1 MVGPMHRSIEHGM
14 GRTTRSRLPGAGQP
28 RSQRRL
34 FQANVFEKRTNGA
47 TRLVAMLAVAI
58 SASAASHPSEQPAE
72 TRREAYSLTLQIVS
86 GIASCTDEFSGP
98 EYYATAYRRDP
109 VVEDELA
116 AIGGELD
123 RLSERIKALSEL
135 MEPLERREGDTVPL
149 SDAERQELASL
160 RTRGG
165 ELAWKLRED
174 GKRMSSDERRALDRE
189 ISDVAASVQRLM
201 DSIPL
206 TGEEARLLRGQREE
220 RGALV
225 DRRSVLNARRRELTV
240 LVSMRTPGSLRVYP
254 NDSLRLRLME
264 DDALSDDTCATW
276 NLVLDR
282 ESLNQGGLDLER
294 TVARSCGF
302 GLDRRLG
309 RTQRH
314 GRNGSSDASRPV
326 RSPSGCQVDER
337 RVAAGPSCNGNGDGD
352 LPVASGAVFFGAKA
366 AAPEPHGSR

>member
-1 MVGPMHRSIEHGM
+1 
-14 GRTTRSRLPGAGQP
+14 
-28 RSQRRL
+28 
-34 FQANVFEKRTNGA
+34 
-47 TRLVAMLAVAI
+47 MLAVAI

-165 ELAWKLRED
+165 ELAWKLREE

-282 ESLNQGGLDLER
+282 ESLNQGGLDLEKNGR
-294 TVARSCGF
+294 PI
-302 GLDRRLG
+302 LRLWV
-309 RTQRH
+309 
-314 GRNGSSDASRPV
+314 RPET
-326 RSPSGCQVDER
+326 R
-337 RVAAGPSCNGNGDGD
+337 
-352 LPVASGAVFFGAKA
+352 
-366 AAPEPHGSR
+366 